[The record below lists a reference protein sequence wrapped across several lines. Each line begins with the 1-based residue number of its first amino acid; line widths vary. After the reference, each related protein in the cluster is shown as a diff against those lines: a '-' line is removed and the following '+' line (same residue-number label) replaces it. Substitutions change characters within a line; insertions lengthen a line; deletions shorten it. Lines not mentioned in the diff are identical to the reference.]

1 MGGRVVIP
9 SGSRGIPKK
18 LPLSF
23 RDGIARL
30 SLGMAGVSTAFLLF
44 VTAIEEV
51 SSAADGELY
60 LRTMRGAV

>member
-1 MGGRVVIP
+1 VGGRVVIP

-30 SLGMAGVSTAFLLF
+30 SLGMTGWCLNGL
-44 VTAIEEV
+44 
-51 SSAADGELY
+51 SSVRHGD
-60 LRTMRGAV
+60 